1 MVKDINEQE
10 PQLQRLTDD
19 ELKGKTVIFRERLQK
34 GETLGDLLV
43 EAFAVV
49 REVSSRV
56 LRLRHF
62 DAQLVSSCMF
72 YLPVPPA
79 VGCLCLCQGIIAQQ

>member
-1 MVKDINEQE
+1 MPAVCQSSFARLSHTPFTRRYIEMVKDINEQE
-10 PQLQRLTDD
+10 PQMQKLSDEELKAKTADFKQRLQDGASLD
-19 ELKGKTVIFRERLQK
+19 
-34 GETLGDLLV
+34 DLLI

-62 DAQLVSSCMF
+62 DAQLVT
-72 YLPVPPA
+72 Y
-79 VGCLCLCQGIIAQQ
+79 